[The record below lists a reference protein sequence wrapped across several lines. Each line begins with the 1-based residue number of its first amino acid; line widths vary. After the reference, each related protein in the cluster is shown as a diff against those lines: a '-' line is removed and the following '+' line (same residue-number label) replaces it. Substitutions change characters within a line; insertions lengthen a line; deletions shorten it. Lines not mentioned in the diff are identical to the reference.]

1 MARASLR
8 IEVYMQGVFMVSAAS
23 LFAPVLVR
31 DGQPN
36 DDGTITMSIKLKFLA
51 FVLFEGCVGIFW
63 PSIMK
68 MRAQYIPEEQR
79 ATIMNFFRIPLNI
92 FISANQRMTDCR
104 GVSDRKH
111 PHGVDVLAI
120 GERGCITEEQN
131 PIGYIYK
138 CIVHKMAA
146 AISVFLVHIAYGMD
160 CVT

>member
-1 MARASLR
+1 VRRTA
-8 IEVYMQGVFMVSAAS
+8 I
-23 LFAPVLVR
+23 LVTNLLV
-31 DGQPN
+31 DWVCVAYTLWGQ
-36 DDGTITMSIKLKFLA
+36 
-51 FVLFEGCVGIFW
+51 
-63 PSIMK
+63 
-68 MRAQYIPEEQR
+68 
-79 ATIMNFFRIPLNI
+79 
-92 FISANQRMTDCR
+92 ISANQRMTDCR